1 MRRLSLFY
9 ILFILISYIN
19 AQVVE
24 NPVFDRTDVPA
35 FRVKKIEIQKDTTY
49 IYCTF
54 SAAAA
59 SWANISKDMY
69 LYAKK
74 TNNKYPILRCEGLP
88 FSPQKKTFIND
99 TRCDV
104 LLCFPPIRNIS
115 KIDLIEKESETAFNI
130 YGIDIASQ
138 YKRNR
143 SCKIYT
149 WN

>member
-24 NPVFDRTDVPA
+24 NPVFDRTDVPS

-99 TRCDV
+99 KNT
-104 LLCFPPIRNIS
+104 LLSKYFSYVNNMTAYSGPNRIHFPLMTVCYVR
-115 KIDLIEKESETAFNI
+115 FNGV
-130 YGIDIASQ
+130 YSP
-138 YKRNR
+138 YR
-143 SCKIYT
+143 SA
-149 WN
+149 